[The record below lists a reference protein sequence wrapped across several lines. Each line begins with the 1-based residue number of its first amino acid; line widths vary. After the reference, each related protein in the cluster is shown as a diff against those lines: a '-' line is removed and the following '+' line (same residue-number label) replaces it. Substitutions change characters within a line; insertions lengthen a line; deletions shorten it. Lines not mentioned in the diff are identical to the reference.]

1 MEFIKLNFFLGI
13 SMYCITNLI
22 PRKQKTEREEKE
34 EELNLERSCEELE
47 ESLSYFMYRPNLAKD
62 LKEVIECK
70 WKRQLIRVAI
80 MQIPALNIFF
90 FLAVIRDRIK
100 ELLK

>member
-1 MEFIKLNFFLGI
+1 MEFIKLNFLLGI

-22 PRKQKTEREEKE
+22 PRKRRTDKE

-62 LKEVIECK
+62 LKEVIECE

-90 FLAVIRDRIK
+90 FLAVVRDRIK